1 MEKLALFGGKPQR
14 DSFLPLADPDIGNEE
29 IEQVLEVLKSKWISQ
44 GRKVEEFE
52 KKFAE
57 YIGTEYAV
65 AVSSGSAALHV
76 AYIACGINEGDEVIV
91 PSFSHISTANAAL
104 YFGARPIFAEINP
117 DTYTIDPIDIENK
130 ITKKTKAIVSVH
142 WAGHPAEIDTLDEI
156 AETKDLIHI
165 EDACQS
171 AGSIYRSQKTGN
183 FGSAACFSL
192 FPSKI
197 ITTGEGGI
205 VTTNDRIIYD
215 KLKML
220 RNYGQKPGKN
230 FCHTILGYNYRIT
243 ELQAALG
250 IAQMGKIEN
259 NIQKKIQNANKLS
272 IKINEIEGCSAPL
285 SKNDIRHTFMH
296 YMLKI
301 DENKFGKNRDFVM
314 NALNAENIQSRM
326 YIPPIHLQPYYKERF
341 GYKEGYLPITEE
353 VVKKVLTV
361 PCLFTMDES
370 DVEDIIIAIKKI
382 KES

>member
-104 YFGARPIFAEINP
+104 YFGARPIFVEINP

-171 AGSIYRSQKTGN
+171 AGSIYHSIKTGN

-272 IKINEIEGCSAPL
+272 KKINEIEGCSVPL
-285 SKNDIRHTFMH
+285 TKNYVRHTFMH

-301 DENKFGKNRDFVM
+301 EENKFGKNRDFVM

-341 GYKEGYLPITEE
+341 GYKEGDLPITEE